1 MARLIDFEG
10 ALMTTWIFQANPKR
24 YDLLADW
31 SDGEVVSWAANQ
43 HRDKMQPNDVVLF
56 RLSGKAAGLYATGTI
71 VSTCYEEPNEY
82 GSWKVDVRYDN
93 LIVPPVLRVETDEI
107 AHKNDFRPLLGQEA
121 TNFLVPLEVEAS
133 INQLLSN
140 RTTFRKPSL
149 RHLSSRTAVL
159 EAIKEY
165 DDLGKDA
172 FLDKYGFGE
181 ARNYVL
187 VHEDREYDSKAIAG
201 VACKYQ
207 FGVPLL
213 ASEFSGGQ
221 ETVQKKL
228 QSLGF
233 IVRGLKPPTW
243 VRDELLLALDLYLR
257 HGVLD
262 DLRPEVVELSSI
274 LNGLPL
280 HPDWRFS
287 PKFRN
292 PNGVSKKLANFQA
305 LDPNYKGKSLPH
317 GSEGDRLVWDEFYKR
332 PDDLRKLANSI
343 KEGSR
348 SDVAESPEADE
359 DEADE
364 GRILTRI
371 HRARERN
378 QKLVTK
384 RKLERRKETGGALT
398 CEVCDFDFSAVYG
411 DRGDGFAECHHKI
424 PLAESGS
431 TKTKLQDLA
440 VLCANCHR
448 MIHVRKPTLSVE
460 ELRQIISYEA

>member
-1 MARLIDFEG
+1 
-10 ALMTTWIFQANPKR
+10 MTTWIFQANPNR

-43 HRDKMQPNDVVLF
+43 HREKMKPNDAVLF

-71 VSTCYEEPNEY
+71 VSTCYEKPNEF

-107 AHKNDFRPLLGQEA
+107 AHTNDFRPLLGQEA
-121 TNFLVPLEVEAS
+121 TNFVVPHEVGMS

-140 RTTFRKPSL
+140 RTTVQKPSL
-149 RHLSSRTAVL
+149 SRLSSRLAVL

-165 DDLGKDA
+165 DNLGKET
-172 FLDKYGFGE
+172 FLEKYGFGE

-187 VHEDREYDSKAIAG
+187 VHEEREYDSKAIAG
-201 VACKYQ
+201 VACKHQ
-207 FGVPLL
+207 FGTPLL
-213 ASEFSGGQ
+213 AAEFSGGQ
-221 ETVQKKL
+221 ATVQKKL

-233 IVRGLKPPTW
+233 VVRGSRPPTW
-243 VRDELLLALDLYLR
+243 IRDELILALDLYVR
-257 HGVLD
+257 HGWLD
-262 DLRPEVVELSSI
+262 DLHPAVQELSEV

-292 PNGVSKKLANFQA
+292 PNGVCMKLANFQA
-305 LDPNYKGKSLPH
+305 LDPSYSGTGLAAVSA
-317 GSEGDRLVWDEFYKR
+317 GDRAVWDEFHHK
-332 PDDLRKLANSI
+332 PNELAKLARSI
-343 KEGSR
+343 REGSKA
-348 SDVAESPEADE
+348 DEAEVAEEGE

-411 DRGDGFAECHHKI
+411 NRGDGFAECHHKI

-448 MIHVRKPTLSVE
+448 MIHVRKPTISVE
-460 ELRQIISYEA
+460 HLRQIISPNTDEVIR